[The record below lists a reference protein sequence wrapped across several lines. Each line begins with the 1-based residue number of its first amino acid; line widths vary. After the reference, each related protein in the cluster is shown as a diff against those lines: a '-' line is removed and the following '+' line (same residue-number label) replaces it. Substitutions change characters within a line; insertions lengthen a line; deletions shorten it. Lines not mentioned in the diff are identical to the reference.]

1 MSKTIV
7 KYFSIKEE
15 TIQKT
20 FVNAFKETKN
30 VGWLIELLLCYN
42 DNVKLLESFGL
53 NIDNIKSFTG
63 IKRNKNKFA
72 SIELKRVKNHVTSG

>member
-1 MSKTIV
+1 MDTI
-7 KYFSIKEE
+7 KIENSIK
-15 TIQKT
+15 KV
-20 FVNAFKETKN
+20 VNAFKETKN
-30 VGWLIELLLCYN
+30 VGWVIELLLCYN